1 MKISYI
7 ISYRN
12 YIYIGLGIQIISVS
26 IVDILNKVLGRKYE
40 NISSSYI
47 WNILELFFKISISL

>member
-47 WNILELFFKISISL
+47 